1 MPEYAE
7 AVQTSSKV
15 AYITGD
21 TPALIERLRVGFQAL
36 GVMYEERV
44 IGDYHIFYRL
54 SRAVRPEELNLGEAS
69 Q

>member
-1 MPEYAE
+1 MVAYAE
-7 AVQTSSKV
+7 AVQASEKV
-15 AYITGD
+15 AYIAGD
-21 TPALIERLRVGFQAL
+21 TPLLTERLRAGLDAL
-36 GVMYEERV
+36 GVTYEEKV